1 MNTKQEVIAQMV
13 SKDIEQTKGKFF
25 TVKFIKKDGTLRK
38 MTCRT
43 GVSKGVTGKG
53 LDFDPKEKGL
63 RVVWAM
69 DAEGYRMINLA
80 QVTEL
85 KFNGIRTYYTTQY

>member
-1 MNTKQEVIAQMV
+1 METTQELFIRSLSQ
-13 SKDIEQTKGKFF
+13 DIDRTNGKFF

-43 GVSKGVTGKG
+43 GVSKFVTGKG
-53 LDFDPKEKGL
+53 LAFEPKEKGL
-63 RVVWAM
+63 KVVWST

-80 QVTEL
+80 QVTEIT
-85 KFNGIRTYYTTQY
+85 FNGETTIYNTL

>member
-1 MNTKQEVIAQMV
+1 MNTKQEVIAQL
-13 SKDIEQTKGKFF
+13 IERTNGKFF
-25 TVKFIKKDGTLRK
+25 TVKFIKKDGTLRQ

-53 LDFDPKEKGL
+53 LSFEPKEKDL

-69 DAEGYRMINLA
+69 DAEGYRMINLEN
-80 QVTEL
+80 VSEI
-85 KFNGIRTYYTTQY
+85 KFNGIRTQYTTTNN

>member
-1 MNTKQEVIAQMV
+1 METTQEVFIRSLSQ
-13 SKDIEQTKGKFF
+13 DIDRTNGKFF

-53 LDFDPKEKGL
+53 LAFEPKEKGL
-63 RVVWAM
+63 KVVWST

-80 QVTEL
+80 QVTEIT
-85 KFNGIRTYYTTQY
+85 FNGETTIYNQL

>member
-1 MNTKQEVIAQMV
+1 METNQELFIRSLSQ
-13 SKDIEQTKGKFF
+13 DIDRTNGKFF

-43 GVSKGVTGKG
+43 GVSKFVTGKG
-53 LDFDPKEKGL
+53 LAFEPKEKGL
-63 RVVWAM
+63 KVVWST

-80 QVTEL
+80 QVTEIT
-85 KFNGIRTYYTTQY
+85 FNGETTIYNTL

>member
-1 MNTKQEVIAQMV
+1 MNTKQEVIEQMV

-25 TVKFIKKDGTLRK
+25 TVKFIKKDGTLRQ

-53 LDFDPKEKGL
+53 LDFDPKAKGL

>member
-1 MNTKQEVIAQMV
+1 METTQELFIRSLSQ
-13 SKDIEQTKGKFF
+13 DIDRTNGKFF

-43 GVSKGVTGKG
+43 GVNKGVNGKG
-53 LDFDPKEKGL
+53 LAFEPKEKGL
-63 RVVWAM
+63 KVVWST

-80 QVTEL
+80 QVKEIT
-85 KFNGIRTYYTTQY
+85 FNGTTTVYNTL

>member
-1 MNTKQEVIAQMV
+1 METTQEVFIRSLSQ
-13 SKDIEQTKGKFF
+13 DIDRTNGKFF

-53 LDFDPKEKGL
+53 LAFEPKEKGL
-63 RVVWAM
+63 KVVWST

-80 QVTEL
+80 QVTEIT
-85 KFNGIRTYYTTQY
+85 FNGETTTYNKL

>member
-25 TVKFIKKDGTLRK
+25 TVKFIKKDGTLRQ

>member
-1 MNTKQEVIAQMV
+1 METTNEVLMHSI
-13 SKDIEQTKGKFF
+13 SSDIDRTNGKFF
-25 TVKFIKKDGTLRK
+25 TVKFIKKDGTLRR

-53 LDFDPKEKGL
+53 LAFEPKEKGL
-63 RVVWAM
+63 KVVWST

-80 QVTEL
+80 QVTEIT
-85 KFNGIRTYYTTQY
+85 FNGETTTYNQL

>member
-1 MNTKQEVIAQMV
+1 METTQEVFIRSLSQ
-13 SKDIEQTKGKFF
+13 DIDRTNGKFF
-25 TVKFIKKDGTLRK
+25 TVKFIKKDGTLRR

-53 LDFDPKEKGL
+53 LAFEPKEKGL
-63 RVVWAM
+63 KVVWST

-80 QVTEL
+80 QVTEIT
-85 KFNGIRTYYTTQY
+85 FNGETTIYNKL

>member
-1 MNTKQEVIAQMV
+1 METTQEVLIRSV
-13 SKDIEQTKGKFF
+13 SSDIERTNGKFF
-25 TVKFIKKDGTLRK
+25 TVKFVKKDGTLRR

-53 LDFDPKEKGL
+53 LAFEPKEKGL
-63 RVVWAM
+63 KVVWST

-80 QVTEL
+80 QVTEIT
-85 KFNGIRTYYTTQY
+85 FNGETTIYNQL

>member
-1 MNTKQEVIAQMV
+1 METTQEVFIRSLSQ
-13 SKDIEQTKGKFF
+13 DIDRTNGKFF
-25 TVKFIKKDGTLRK
+25 TVKFIKKDGTLRR

-53 LDFDPKEKGL
+53 LAFEPKEKGL
-63 RVVWAM
+63 KVVWST

-80 QVTEL
+80 SVTEIT
-85 KFNGIRTYYTTQY
+85 FNKTTTTYNNQ

>member
-1 MNTKQEVIAQMV
+1 METTQEVFIRSLSQ
-13 SKDIEQTKGKFF
+13 DIDRTNGKFF
-25 TVKFIKKDGTLRK
+25 TVKFIKKDGTLRR

-53 LDFDPKEKGL
+53 LAFEPKEKGL
-63 RVVWAM
+63 KVVWST

-80 QVTEL
+80 QVTEIT
-85 KFNGIRTYYTTQY
+85 FNGETTIYNTL

>member
-1 MNTKQEVIAQMV
+1 MKTTQEVFIRSLSQ
-13 SKDIEQTKGKFF
+13 DIDRTNGKFF
-25 TVKFIKKDGTLRK
+25 TVKFIKKDGTLRR

-43 GVSKGVTGKG
+43 GVSKGVNGKG

-63 RVVWAM
+63 KVVWST

-80 QVTEL
+80 QVKEIT
-85 KFNGIRTYYTTQY
+85 FNGTTTVYNTL

>member
-1 MNTKQEVIAQMV
+1 METTNEVLMHSI
-13 SKDIEQTKGKFF
+13 SSDIDRTNGKFF
-25 TVKFIKKDGTLRK
+25 TVKFVKKDGTLRR

-53 LDFDPKEKGL
+53 LAFEPKEKGL
-63 RVVWAM
+63 KVVWAT

-80 QVTEL
+80 SVTEIT
-85 KFNGIRTYYTTQY
+85 FNKTTTTYNNK

>member
-1 MNTKQEVIAQMV
+1 METTQEVFIRSLSQ
-13 SKDIEQTKGKFF
+13 DIDRTNGKFF
-25 TVKFIKKDGTLRK
+25 TVKFIKKDGTLRR

-53 LDFDPKEKGL
+53 LAFEPKEKGL
-63 RVVWAM
+63 KVVWST

-80 QVTEL
+80 QVKEIT
-85 KFNGIRTYYTTQY
+85 FNGTTTTYNTL

>member
-1 MNTKQEVIAQMV
+1 METTQEVFIRSLSQ
-13 SKDIEQTKGKFF
+13 DIDRTNGKFF

-53 LDFDPKEKGL
+53 LAFEPKEKGL
-63 RVVWAM
+63 KVVWST

-80 QVTEL
+80 QVTEIT
-85 KFNGIRTYYTTQY
+85 FNGETTTYNTL

>member
-1 MNTKQEVIAQMV
+1 METTQEVFIRSLSQ
-13 SKDIEQTKGKFF
+13 DIDRTNGKFF

-53 LDFDPKEKGL
+53 LAFEPKEKGL
-63 RVVWAM
+63 KVVWST

-80 QVTEL
+80 QVTEIT
-85 KFNGIRTYYTTQY
+85 FNGETTTYNQL

>member
-1 MNTKQEVIAQMV
+1 METTQEVFIRSLSQ
-13 SKDIEQTKGKFF
+13 DIDRTNGKFF
-25 TVKFIKKDGTLRK
+25 TVKFVKKDGTLRR

-53 LDFDPKEKGL
+53 LAFEPKEKGL
-63 RVVWAM
+63 KVVWST

-80 QVTEL
+80 QVTEIT
-85 KFNGIRTYYTTQY
+85 FNKTTTTYNNK

>member
-1 MNTKQEVIAQMV
+1 METTKEVFIRSLSQDIDNTN
-13 SKDIEQTKGKFF
+13 GKFF

-53 LDFDPKEKGL
+53 LAFEPKEKGL
-63 RVVWAM
+63 KVVWST
-69 DAEGYRMINLA
+69 DAEGYRMFNLA
-80 QVTEL
+80 QVTEIT
-85 KFNGIRTYYTTQY
+85 FNGETTIYNTL

>member
-1 MNTKQEVIAQMV
+1 METTQEVFIRSLSQ
-13 SKDIEQTKGKFF
+13 DIDNTNGKFF
-25 TVKFIKKDGTLRK
+25 TIKFIKKDGTLRK

-53 LDFDPKEKGL
+53 LAFEPKEKGL
-63 RVVWAM
+63 KVVWST

-80 QVTEL
+80 QVTEIT
-85 KFNGIRTYYTTQY
+85 FNGETTIYNTL

>member
-1 MNTKQEVIAQMV
+1 MQTMQELIINSV
-13 SKDIEQTKGKFF
+13 SKDIERTNGKFF

-53 LDFDPKEKGL
+53 LAFEPKEKGL
-63 RVVWAM
+63 RVVWAA
-69 DAEGYRMINLA
+69 DAQNYRMINLST
-80 QVTEL
+80 VVEI
-85 KFNGIRTYYTTQY
+85 KCNNIRTIYQPTI

>member
-1 MNTKQEVIAQMV
+1 METTQEVFIRSLSQ
-13 SKDIEQTKGKFF
+13 DIDRTNGKFF

-53 LDFDPKEKGL
+53 LAFEPKEKGL
-63 RVVWAM
+63 KVVWST

-80 QVTEL
+80 QVTEIT
-85 KFNGIRTYYTTQY
+85 FNKITTTYNQL

>member
-1 MNTKQEVIAQMV
+1 METTQEVFIRSLSQ
-13 SKDIEQTKGKFF
+13 DIDSTNGKFF

-43 GVSKGVTGKG
+43 GVSKGITGKG
-53 LDFDPKEKGL
+53 LAFEPKEKGL
-63 RVVWAM
+63 KVVWST

-80 QVTEL
+80 QVTEIT
-85 KFNGIRTYYTTQY
+85 FNGETTIYNQL

>member
-1 MNTKQEVIAQMV
+1 METTQELFIRSLSQ
-13 SKDIEQTKGKFF
+13 DIDRTNGKFF

-53 LDFDPKEKGL
+53 LAFEPKEKGL
-63 RVVWAM
+63 KVVWST
-69 DAEGYRMINLA
+69 DSEGYRMINLA
-80 QVTEL
+80 QVTEIT
-85 KFNGIRTYYTTQY
+85 FNGTTTTYNTL

>member
-1 MNTKQEVIAQMV
+1 METTQEVFIRSLSQ
-13 SKDIEQTKGKFF
+13 DIDRTNGKFF
-25 TVKFIKKDGTLRK
+25 TVKFIKKDGTLRR

-53 LDFDPKEKGL
+53 LAFEPKEKGL
-63 RVVWAM
+63 KVVWST

-80 QVTEL
+80 QVTEFT
-85 KFNGIRTYYTTQY
+85 FNGETTIYNTL

>member
-1 MNTKQEVIAQMV
+1 METTQEVFIRSLSQ
-13 SKDIEQTKGKFF
+13 DIDRTNGKFF

-53 LDFDPKEKGL
+53 LAFEPKEKGL
-63 RVVWAM
+63 KVVWST
-69 DAEGYRMINLA
+69 DAEGYRMFNLA
-80 QVTEL
+80 QVTEIT
-85 KFNGIRTYYTTQY
+85 FNGETTIYNTL

>member
-1 MNTKQEVIAQMV
+1 METTQEVFIRSLSQ
-13 SKDIEQTKGKFF
+13 DIDRTNGKFF
-25 TVKFIKKDGTLRK
+25 TIKFIKKDGTLRK

-53 LDFDPKEKGL
+53 LSFEPKEKGL
-63 RVVWAM
+63 KVVWST

-80 QVTEL
+80 QVTEITFDG
-85 KFNGIRTYYTTQY
+85 KTTTYNQL

>member
-1 MNTKQEVIAQMV
+1 METTQEVLMHSI
-13 SKDIEQTKGKFF
+13 SSDIDDTKGKFF
-25 TVKFIKKDGTLRK
+25 TVKFIKKDGTLRR

-53 LDFDPKEKGL
+53 LAFEPKEKGL
-63 RVVWAM
+63 KVVWST

-80 QVTEL
+80 QVTEIT
-85 KFNGIRTYYTTQY
+85 FNGETTIYNQL